1 MTNSPDRAWEQA
13 LQDSCGPFQVAW
25 RRPYARGIGYIRGR
39 ATQGIGVHDIHTDAG
54 SIHKQR
60 QSVDWADDPHCFLVL
75 QQRGGCHM
83 NLQAQRL
90 ELQPGSLVLMDPA
103 GDCSIEPAG
112 LIQHLSIT
120 LDRQLVTQALRHTR
134 HYSGRLY
141 TESTTGRALLR
152 WIQLLATPEHN
163 GFGQEEGLAIQE
175 SLIALLTPCLKGDT
189 TDTKGAVLLAEP
201 TLRLHAES
209 LVKEFIQLPELCP
222 AFIAQRLG
230 VSQRSLYRTFEQGGS
245 SLCEMIKATRI
256 ARSADDLAN
265 PRQAHQSIT
274 SISMRWGFSDAA
286 YFCRVFKQ
294 HFGMSPSEYRRNA
307 IAPSVP

>member
-39 ATQGIGVHDIHTDAG
+39 ATQGIGVHDIHTNAG

-103 GDCSIEPAG
+103 GGCSIEPAG

-120 LDRQLVTQALRHTR
+120 LDRQLVTQTR
-134 HYSGRLY
+134 
-141 TESTTGRALLR
+141 TALLR
-152 WIQLLATPEHN
+152 PPLHRKHHRP
-163 GFGQEEGLAIQE
+163 G
-175 SLIALLTPCLKGDT
+175 T
-189 TDTKGAVLLAEP
+189 TEMGTTARHP
-201 TLRLHAES
+201 R
-209 LVKEFIQLPELCP
+209 
-222 AFIAQRLG
+222 AQRLRTGRRPCYPG
-230 VSQRSLYRTFEQGGS
+230 VAHRPADPVPEGRYDGYEGRRAAGRTHTPTPCRIPGQRVHPAPRALPGLHRP
-245 SLCEMIKATRI
+245 ATQCFPAQPLSR
-256 ARSADDLAN
+256 L
-265 PRQAHQSIT
+265 
-274 SISMRWGFSDAA
+274 
-286 YFCRVFKQ
+286 
-294 HFGMSPSEYRRNA
+294 
-307 IAPSVP
+307 